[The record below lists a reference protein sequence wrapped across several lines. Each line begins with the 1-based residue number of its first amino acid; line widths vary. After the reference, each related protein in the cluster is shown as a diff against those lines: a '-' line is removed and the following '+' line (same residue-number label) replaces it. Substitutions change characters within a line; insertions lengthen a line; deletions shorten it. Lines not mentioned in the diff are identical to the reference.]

1 MTADLSD
8 DGRVIVLGPRHLVGT
23 QLPRLSSLL
32 WGAFAIMLPDDF
44 TVKTLLVG
52 TGLLWGSI
60 GGFGATIVSDVLTVF
75 NGAGA
80 IVGQVGVNED
90 GSMFGVN
97 AAVLHTVP
105 NPSAAE
111 VPTEVY
117 YINDITLGNPLRF
130 GLATALL
137 EFAGGP
143 VSDVFGVV
151 NVGTTT
157 VPVFVLGF
165 ASDSE
170 AMTVAFPFTSSLIE
184 TGAPVSA
191 AAYLAQSLQ
200 TAGYTATFVSDPS
213 EVPEPGTMALIG
225 GGLLSVIGLQR
236 TSRSGS
242 VVRRIHWPA
251 PTSFTL

>member
-157 VPVFVLGF
+157 VPVV
-165 ASDSE
+165 
-170 AMTVAFPFTSSLIE
+170 TSSLIE